1 MREDAS
7 VRHTL
12 MRWTLG
18 GGLFTLGVWREPGA
32 NFPAPSTVLL
42 ILGAF
47 LALSLSRASERT

>member
-1 MREDAS
+1 M
-7 VRHTL
+7 RHTL